1 MQLICPRSCRAERV
15 VAKGNVAVYDALEG
29 VKHMLTQFKRF
40 ATSLT
45 AGVKAAREDG
55 QALVEYSLI
64 LGLISIAAIVTLGLL
79 GEDIVK
85 ALEKV
90 TNVL

>member
-1 MQLICPRSCRAERV
+1 M
-15 VAKGNVAVYDALEG
+15 GEG
-29 VKHMLTQFKRF
+29 VKYMLNQFKQL
-40 ATSLT
+40 AMSLM
-45 AGVKAAREDG
+45 ARVRVAREDG

-90 TNVL
+90 ANAL

>member
-1 MQLICPRSCRAERV
+1 
-15 VAKGNVAVYDALEG
+15 
-29 VKHMLTQFKRF
+29 MLTQFKRL
-40 ATSLT
+40 ATYLT
-45 AGVKAAREDG
+45 GRVKLARADG

-90 TNVL
+90 TAAL

>member
-1 MQLICPRSCRAERV
+1 
-15 VAKGNVAVYDALEG
+15 
-29 VKHMLTQFKRF
+29 MLTQLKKL

-45 AGVKAAREDG
+45 TSVKVAREDG

-90 TNVL
+90 TAAL